1 MNRVLRA
8 VERLIRS
15 DGIIFGL
22 YLLVSRISRRGI
34 SKIYSYILSAPG
46 ISVGPGCQISGI
58 KFIRFGKGISIY
70 RNLWL
75 QAVTEY
81 AGVKFNPI
89 IELGDRV
96 KFSNGVHITAINQI
110 IIGNDV
116 LFGSHVYISDHNHG
130 GYSGDL
136 HTPPTVPPADR
147 VLHSNGKVVI
157 EANVWIGD
165 NVNIVGPVTIGYG
178 AVIAAN
184 SVVRKDVPSNTIVA
198 GAPARLLK
206 MFNASNQEWERNL

>member
-1 MNRVLRA
+1 
-8 VERLIRS
+8 
-15 DGIIFGL
+15 
-22 YLLVSRISRRGI
+22 
-34 SKIYSYILSAPG
+34 
-46 ISVGPGCQISGI
+46 
-58 KFIRFGKGISIY
+58 
-70 RNLWL
+70 
-75 QAVTEY
+75 VTEY